1 MFKKFLIV
9 LITFSITANIA
20 FSDRIPTSSRH
31 IKNYGV
37 GVYKIENDFYVF
49 EEPDANA
56 KKIRHFYLPLKQEKS
71 AIIRTSESSSE
82 PYIIS
87 IPSQE
92 EYFVSV
98 YEYPENDWIQIY
110 YDRNEN
116 DTGWIKLQ
124 KEKNFLT
131 WKDFFY
137 RYGKQN
143 GLAVMKDVPEAE
155 FRLYS
160 QDNED
165 SQIIDKF
172 TYPEY
177 IEMRMI
183 RGNWMLVTVVDK
195 GSVYKTGWFKWRTDE
210 GKLRLFPKFKP

>member
-1 MFKKFLIV
+1 MFKKFL
-9 LITFSITANIA
+9 LILIIFFVTASTA

-37 GVYKIENDFYVF
+37 GVYKLENDFYVF
-49 EEPDANA
+49 EKPDANA
-56 KKIRHFYLPLKQEKS
+56 KKIRHFYLPSKQNKS
-71 AIIRTSESSSE
+71 AIIRTTENE
-82 PYIIS
+82 PYIVS

-92 EYFVSV
+92 NYFVTVS
-98 YEYPENDWIQIY
+98 EYPEEDWLQIY
-110 YDRNEN
+110 YDENEKN
-116 DTGWIKLQ
+116 TGWIKLQ
-124 KEKNFLT
+124 DEKNFFT

-143 GLAVMKDVPEAE
+143 GLAIMRDVPETD

-165 SQIIDKF
+165 SQIIEKF

-195 GSVYKTGWFKWRTDE
+195 GTIYKTGWFKWRTDE